1 MFEERAKHPKWSA
14 VLNGLK
20 CRCPRC
26 GKGRLFTKYLETK
39 KYCSVCGEGLS
50 QYNVGLLLPFVII
63 MIVAHVLVAAM
74 LEIEL
79 HGGGS
84 PFIYLIVLIPLAIIV
99 PLILLPFVKGALIGG
114 LWAWNLSDE
123 LER

>member
-1 MFEERAKHPKWSA
+1 
-14 VLNGLK
+14 
-20 CRCPRC
+20 
-26 GKGRLFTKYLETK
+26 
-39 KYCSVCGEGLS
+39 
-50 QYNVGLLLPFVII
+50 
-63 MIVAHVLVAAM
+63 M